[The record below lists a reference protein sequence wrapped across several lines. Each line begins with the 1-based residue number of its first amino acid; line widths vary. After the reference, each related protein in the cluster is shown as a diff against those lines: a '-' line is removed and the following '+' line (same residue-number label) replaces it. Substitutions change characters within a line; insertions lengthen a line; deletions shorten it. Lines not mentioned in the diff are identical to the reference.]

1 VGRGTRPTNRR
12 MRNLALTYEKLPL
25 LDGQLELSDD
35 RQSCDLFLATLLD
48 HASAEH
54 VERVTFCPAEAER
67 CLRVVIGRDE
77 YEMVPL
83 PREAGAIYL
92 RFIQQMLLGKFS
104 YLIFIRLSRR
114 PFERENCGP
123 LLVDVGGRRSKWSV
137 NCTHKSV
144 CFVRVQ

>member
-1 VGRGTRPTNRR
+1 
-12 MRNLALTYEKLPL
+12 MSDLAITYEKLPL
-25 LDGQLELSDD
+25 VDGELELSDD
-35 RQSCDLFLATLLD
+35 RQSCELFLATLLD
-48 HASAEH
+48 HASTEH
-54 VERVTFCPAEAER
+54 VERVKFCPAEAER
-67 CLRVVIGRDE
+67 CLRVVNGRDE

-92 RFIQQMLLGKFS
+92 KFIQQMVLGKLG
-104 YLIFIRLSRR
+104 YLVLVRLSRR

-137 NCTHKSV
+137 NCTHESV